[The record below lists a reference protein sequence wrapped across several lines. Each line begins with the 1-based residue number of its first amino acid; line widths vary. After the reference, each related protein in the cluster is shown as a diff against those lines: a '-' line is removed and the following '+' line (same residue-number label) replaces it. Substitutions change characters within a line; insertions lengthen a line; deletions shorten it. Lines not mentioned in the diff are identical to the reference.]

1 MKANSIINRYLF
13 MELVPSFLISISFFT
28 FIFLMAQLLKIINLI
43 VNYGISIPVVFLMLI
58 YLIPSSLIYVIP
70 ISVLITVL
78 LTFLRLSS
86 DNEIIALKSVGV
98 SIYQIFIPVLIFCAI
113 GFSMTVFM
121 TMYGSPNGRFSLKKL
136 SQNVIMSNIDIALK
150 ERVFNDNFE
159 DVVLYINKVDF
170 KENKL
175 QDVFIEDKSNKGLV
189 MTIVA
194 PKGKIIR
201 GTDTTASQF
210 RLYNGIVNQVTIA
223 DRLVNTTKFDTYDFS
238 LDVEKAGI
246 SKKEI
251 KKGKNTSLTSE
262 LSQYLKEKEEKN
274 DKDKR
279 YYRALMEYYKRFSI
293 PFSCF
298 IFGLLALP
306 LGVQSMSSGRSFG
319 LLFGMLFFMLY
330 YLILSIGSVFGETG
344 AYPPIIGMWAPDIIT
359 GGIGLYIFIKV
370 ANEEPLLIDP
380 VARFFKWIATK
391 SSG

>member
-13 MELVPSFLISISFFT
+13 MELIPSFLISISFFT

-113 GFSMTVFM
+113 GFLMTILL
-121 TMYGSPNGRFSLKKL
+121 TTYGSPIGRFSLKKL

-194 PKGKIIR
+194 PKGKILR

-210 RLYNGIVNQVTIA
+210 RLYNGVVNQVTIT
-223 DRLVNTTKFDTYDFS
+223 DKLVNTTKFDTYDFS

-246 SKKEI
+246 SKKKI
-251 KKGKNTSLTSE
+251 KKGKNTSLSSE
-262 LSQYLKEKEEKN
+262 LRQYLKEKEEKN

-279 YYRALMEYYKRFSI
+279 YYRSLMEYYKRFSI

-306 LGVQSMSSGRSFG
+306 LGVQSMSIGRSFG

-370 ANEEPLLIDP
+370 ANEEPLVIDP
-380 VARFFKWIATK
+380 IARFLKRITVK

>member
-1 MKANSIINRYLF
+1 
-13 MELVPSFLISISFFT
+13 
-28 FIFLMAQLLKIINLI
+28 
-43 VNYGISIPVVFLMLI
+43 
-58 YLIPSSLIYVIP
+58 
-70 ISVLITVL
+70 
-78 LTFLRLSS
+78 
-86 DNEIIALKSVGV
+86 
-98 SIYQIFIPVLIFCAI
+98 
-113 GFSMTVFM
+113 
-121 TMYGSPNGRFSLKKL
+121 
-136 SQNVIMSNIDIALK
+136 
-150 ERVFNDNFE
+150 
-159 DVVLYINKVDF
+159 
-170 KENKL
+170 
-175 QDVFIEDKSNKGLV
+175 
-189 MTIVA
+189 
-194 PKGKIIR
+194 
-201 GTDTTASQF
+201 
-210 RLYNGIVNQVTIA
+210 
-223 DRLVNTTKFDTYDFS
+223 
-238 LDVEKAGI
+238 
-246 SKKEI
+246 
-251 KKGKNTSLTSE
+251 KGKNTSLTSE

-306 LGVQSMSSGRSFG
+306 LGVQSMSIGRSFG